1 MTALT
6 KSPITPCLTYRD
18 APAAI
23 DFLCR
28 AFGCE
33 TKLVVP
39 GEGDT
44 IAHAELTLGD
54 GMIMLGSPRDNA
66 FNRLQSTPKA
76 LRGVSQ
82 SPYIVVDDAQAVFD
96 KVALAGGMIVG
107 EMQHDTE
114 SGDSFFCYDPEGYLW
129 CIGTYNPWHA
139 TVRKQQPTAVA

>member
-1 MTALT
+1 MGSLVIP
-6 KSPITPCLTYRD
+6 SLIYED
-18 APAAI
+18 APRMI
-23 DFLCR
+23 EWLCDT
-28 AFGCE
+28 FGFA
-33 TKLVVP
+33 KRVVYADDK
-39 GEGDT
+39 GG

-66 FNRLQSTPKA
+66 FNRLQSTPKV

-96 KVALAGGMIVG
+96 RVALAGGMIVG
-107 EMQHDTE
+107 EMQHNTE
-114 SGDSFFCYDPEGYLW
+114 SGDTFFCYDPEGYLW